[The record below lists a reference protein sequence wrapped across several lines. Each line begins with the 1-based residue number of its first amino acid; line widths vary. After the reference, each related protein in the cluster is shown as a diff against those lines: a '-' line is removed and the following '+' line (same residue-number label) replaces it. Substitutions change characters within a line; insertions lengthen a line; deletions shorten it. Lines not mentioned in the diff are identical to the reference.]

1 MHSRYSLWIVIVAV
15 IGGLD
20 YAWAHLLGIRIRLNY
35 EAVLLILALVAIYV
49 IVAKIRRLPR
59 IAAFV
64 LALAQF
70 ISMICVLV
78 ILSYLTTSLDFPLI
92 DRQLASIDQLLGLN
106 WLATFNWVK
115 AHPVINNLCNMA
127 YLCHGM
133 QIYIILAV
141 LSVTER
147 FERIREFL
155 FLFSTTLLITIVISA
170 FLPAAG
176 AWVFYSAPGQLDYV
190 ADFNA
195 LRSGTMSEIDM
206 NKATGLIQFPSFHAA
221 LGLIYIIAVRGIY
234 VLFPLLICLNTLMI
248 ASAVIVGGH
257 HFSDIF
263 AGLALVP
270 LVWLTLRRAQITELP
285 EQLSFARS

>member
-1 MHSRYSLWIVIVAV
+1 MRSRYIHWSAIVAAL
-15 IGGLD
+15 GGID
-20 YAWAHLLGIRIRLNY
+20 YAWAYALGIKIILNY
-35 EAVLLILALVAIYV
+35 DIALSVLALAGLHVILA
-49 IVAKIRRLPR
+49 KFRRLPR

-70 ISMICVLV
+70 IVMICVLV
-78 ILSYLTTSLDFPLI
+78 ILSYLTTSLGLPLI
-92 DRQLASIDQLLGLN
+92 DRQLASVDRSLGLN

-115 AHPVINNLCNMA
+115 SHPTVDRISDLVYA
-127 YLCHGM
+127 SHAL

-141 LSVTER
+141 LSITKR

-176 AWVFYSAPGQLDYV
+176 AWVFYNVPDQVSYI

-195 LRSGTMSEIDM
+195 MRSGTMSEIDM
-206 NKATGLIQFPSFHAA
+206 HKAAGLVQFPSFHAA
-221 LGLIYIIAVRGIY
+221 LGLIFIIATRGIY
-234 VLFPLLICLNTLMI
+234 VIFPLSICLNALMI
-248 ASAVIVGGH
+248 ASAAIVGGH
-257 HFSDIF
+257 HFSDLF

-270 LVWLTLRRAQITELP
+270 LVWLALKRTQITELP
-285 EQLSFARS
+285 GRLSFARS